1 MAVTGLN
8 HITLAT
14 SDLSRSVGFYRDIL
28 GADLRAHWA
37 NGAYLELGNIWLCL
51 AQTTETLQ
59 PRTDYS
65 HLAFSCDPVDFTEL
79 SARISA
85 HAVLWQ
91 ENQSE
96 GASLYFLDPDG
107 HRLELH
113 LGDLESRLAHY
124 RAHPEQGVTVE
135 G

>member
-14 SDLSRSVGFYRDIL
+14 SDLARAVGFYRDIL
-28 GADLRAHWA
+28 GAKLRASWE

-51 AQTTETLQ
+51 AETTAPIA
-59 PRTDYS
+59 PRTEYS
-65 HLAFSCDPVDFTEL
+65 HVAFSCDPVDFTDL

-85 HAVLWQ
+85 HADLWQ
-91 ENQSE
+91 DNQSE

-107 HRLELH
+107 HQLELH
-113 LGDLESRLAHY
+113 LGDLERRLAYY
-124 RAHPEQGVTVE
+124 RTHPEKGVTVE
-135 G
+135 E